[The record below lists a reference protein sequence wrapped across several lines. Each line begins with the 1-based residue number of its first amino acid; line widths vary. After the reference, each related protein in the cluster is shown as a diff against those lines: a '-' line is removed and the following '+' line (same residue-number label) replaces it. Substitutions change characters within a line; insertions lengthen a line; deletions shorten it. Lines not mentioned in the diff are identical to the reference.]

1 MQGITRPLPTLY
13 SLLQTTRNRG
23 IVIGII
29 VMHHGISPEGGTM
42 KRTVFITGASSG
54 FGAACARQF
63 AEEGARLVL
72 AARREGRLMELKDE
86 LAGKAEVHSVKLDVR
101 DREAVREAVEGLPDP
116 FREVDILVNS
126 AGLALGLEPAH
137 AARLDDWEEM
147 VDTNIKGVL
156 YCTRFLLPGMVE
168 RNRGHVINIGSVAG
182 SWPYPGGNAYGATK
196 AFVEQFSRN
205 LRADL
210 LGKRVRVTCIAPG
223 MAETEFSLV
232 RFKGE
237 AEQAA
242 KVYSGVEPLC
252 ADDIAGIIF
261 WVAGLPPHVNIN
273 TLEVMPVQQA
283 WGPLAVHRD

>member
-1 MQGITRPLPTLY
+1 MG
-13 SLLQTTRNRG
+13 
-23 IVIGII
+23 
-29 VMHHGISPEGGTM
+29 
-42 KRTVFITGASSG
+42 KTVFITGASSG
-54 FGAACARQF
+54 FGAACARIF
-63 AEEGARLVL
+63 AGNGERLVL
-72 AARREGRLMELKDE
+72 AARREWRLLELRDE
-86 LAGKAEVHSVKLDVR
+86 LSAKAELHVVKLDVR
-101 DREAVREAVEGLPDP
+101 DREAVRAVVGGLPEP

-137 AARLDDWEEM
+137 AATLEEWEEM

-156 YCTRFLLPGMVE
+156 YCTRFILPGMVE
-168 RNRGHVINIGSVAG
+168 RNRGHIVNIGSVAG

-210 LGKRVRVTCIAPG
+210 LGTGVRVTCIAPG

-237 AEQAA
+237 AEKAA
-242 KVYSGVEPLC
+242 KVYAGVEPLS
-252 ADDIAGIIF
+252 ADDIAGIVS
-261 WVAGLPPHVNIN
+261 WVTTLPPHVNIN

-283 WGPLAVHRD
+283 WGPLAVHREV

>member
-1 MQGITRPLPTLY
+1 
-13 SLLQTTRNRG
+13 
-23 IVIGII
+23 
-29 VMHHGISPEGGTM
+29 M

-63 AEEGARLVL
+63 AEDGARLVL
-72 AARREGRLMELKDE
+72 AARREGRLMELKEE
-86 LAGKAEVHSVKLDVR
+86 LAGKAEVHPVRLDVR
-101 DREAVREAVEGLPDP
+101 DRDAVRAAVEGLPDP

-126 AGLALGLEPAH
+126 AGLALGLEPAN
-137 AARLDDWEEM
+137 AANLDDWEEM
-147 VDTNIKGVL
+147 VDTNIKGLL

-182 SWPYPGGNAYGATK
+182 SWPYPGGNAYGASK

-210 LGKRVRVTCIAPG
+210 LGKRVRVTCMAPG

-237 AEQAA
+237 VEKAA
-242 KVYSGVEPLC
+242 KVYSGVKPLS

>member
-1 MQGITRPLPTLY
+1 
-13 SLLQTTRNRG
+13 
-23 IVIGII
+23 
-29 VMHHGISPEGGTM
+29 M
-42 KRTVFITGASSG
+42 KKTVFITGASSG

-63 AEEGARLVL
+63 AEEGANLVL
-72 AARREGRLMELKDE
+72 AARREGRLKELKDE
-86 LAGKAEVHSVKLDVR
+86 LAGKAEVHSVRLDVR
-101 DREAVREAVEGLPDP
+101 DRDAVQTAIEGLPEP

-137 AARLDDWEEM
+137 GAHLDDWEEM
-147 VDTNIKGVL
+147 VDTNIKGL
-156 YCTRFLLPGMVE
+156 LFCTRFLLPGMVE

-205 LRADL
+205 LRSDL

-237 AEQAA
+237 AEKAA
-242 KVYSGVEPLC
+242 KVYSGVEPLS
-252 ADDIAGIIF
+252 ADDIAAIIF